1 MKLKNLRTLHL
12 DANRVGYEGMKA
24 LANAPGLPALC
35 ELNLK
40 YNLVD
45 PEGLE
50 LMQESNRLNSLTVFK
65 SDCPSE
71 D

>member
-1 MKLKNLRTLHL
+1 
-12 DANRVGYEGMKA
+12 MKA